1 MVISA
6 GIRYMLL
13 ASLCFTVMQICIKFL
28 PEIPVV
34 ELVFFRSLVSLGL
47 SFGMLRAQK
56 VKPFGV
62 HRKYLVL
69 RGVFGVSALMLFF
82 TTVKYLPLAIAV
94 VLQYVSPVFT
104 AILGIYIV
112 GERVRPVQWFF
123 FAVALAG
130 VFVVRGPDLS
140 AEETSI
146 PWPYFLAGLGSS
158 LFAGLAYNM
167 IRKIKTREHP
177 VVVIFYFPLVA
188 VPVTGLLML
197 SGGAI
202 GAVFPDW
209 KGLELL
215 GWRTPQGME
224 WALLL
229 GMGLA
234 TQAAQFCMTKA
245 YQLESLTNVAIVR
258 YLGLIYA
265 LLAGW
270 YIFDEELPT
279 HAFWGMALL
288 AGGVILNLLYLRWLQ
303 KRKKT

>member
-1 MVISA
+1 MVVSA

-13 ASLCFTVMQICIKFL
+13 ASMCFTLMQICIKLL
-28 PEIPVV
+28 PGIPVV
-34 ELVFFRSLVSLGL
+34 ELVFFRSLVSLAL
-47 SFGMLRAQK
+47 SFGMLRAQR
-56 VKPFGV
+56 VKPFGA

-69 RGVFGVSALMLFF
+69 RGVFGATALMLFF

-112 GERVRPVQWFF
+112 RERVRPVQWLF

-130 VFVVRGPDLS
+130 VWVVRGLDLS
-140 AEETSI
+140 DDAATV
-146 PWPYFLAGLGSS
+146 PWPYFLAGIGSS

-197 SGGAI
+197 SGGAV
-202 GAVFPDW
+202 GALFPDW

-215 GWRTPQGME
+215 GWKTPEGRE

-229 GMGLA
+229 CMGLA

-245 YQLESLTNVAIVR
+245 YQLETLTNVAIVR

-265 LLAGW
+265 VLVGW
-270 YIFDEELPT
+270 FIFDEELPPN
-279 HAFWGMALL
+279 AFAGMALL
-288 AGGVILNLLYLRWLQ
+288 AGGVVLNLLYLRWLQ
-303 KRKKT
+303 RKRG